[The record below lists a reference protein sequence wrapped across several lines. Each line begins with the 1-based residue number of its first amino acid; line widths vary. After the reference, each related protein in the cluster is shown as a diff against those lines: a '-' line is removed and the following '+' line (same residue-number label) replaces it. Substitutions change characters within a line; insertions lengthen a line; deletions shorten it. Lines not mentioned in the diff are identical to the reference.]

1 MSDKDMI
8 SKAFASLKAPDDT
21 LERIHEKMNHE
32 KNQKGNLRHKRLTL
46 VLAAVLVL
54 ALGTAGVYAAGG
66 FQLGKIFARGN
77 ILDSDGS
84 VVLEQDGADAADDSS
99 AGGFVI
105 SAPFAAENPV
115 THVHHDGID
124 FIADAGTPVLAAAAG
139 EVVTADFDPKYGYHV
154 IIQHEGGYTTLYAH
168 LAELRVA
175 AGDTAEAG
183 TEIGTV
189 GNTGQSTGPH
199 LHLELRKDG
208 QPVDPADYWAEN

>member
-66 FQLGKIFARGN
+66 FQLGKIFARGD
-77 ILDSDGS
+77 ILDADGN
-84 VVLEQDGADAADDSS
+84 VVLEQDGSDAAED
-99 AGGFVI
+99 FVI

-115 THVHHDGID
+115 TQAHHDGID
-124 FIADAGTPVLAAAAG
+124 FIAEAGTPVLAAAAG
-139 EVVTADFDPKYGYHV
+139 EVVTAEFNPKYGYHV
-154 IIQHEGGYTTLYAH
+154 ILQHDSSYTTLYAH
-168 LAELRVA
+168 LSELRVA
-175 AGDTAEAG
+175 AGDIAEAG

-189 GNTGQSTGPH
+189 GSTGLSTGPH

-208 QPVDPADYWAEN
+208 QPVDPADYWG

>member
-21 LERIHEKMNHE
+21 LERIHERMNHE

-66 FQLGKIFARGN
+66 FQLGKIFARGD
-77 ILDSDGS
+77 ILNSDGS
-84 VVLEQDGADAADDSS
+84 VALEQDGSDAAE
-99 AGGFVI
+99 AFVI
-105 SAPFAAENPV
+105 SAPFAAKNPV
-115 THVHHDGID
+115 TQVHHDGID
-124 FIADAGTPVLAAAAG
+124 FIAEKGTPVLAAAAG

-168 LAELRVA
+168 LAELRTA
-175 AGDTAEAG
+175 AGDMAESG

-208 QPVDPADYWAEN
+208 QPVNPADYWG

>member
-21 LERIHEKMNHE
+21 LERIHEKMNRE

-54 ALGTAGVYAAGG
+54 AFGTAGVYAAGG
-66 FQLGKIFARGN
+66 FQLGKIFARGD
-77 ILDSDGS
+77 ILNSDGS
-84 VVLEQDGADAADDSS
+84 VALEQDGSDAAED
-99 AGGFVI
+99 FVI

-124 FIADAGTPVLAAAAG
+124 FIADMGTPVLAAAAG
-139 EVVTADFDPKYGYHV
+139 EVLTADFDPKYGYHV

-168 LAELRVA
+168 LAELRAA
-175 AGDTAEAG
+175 AGDMIEAG

-208 QPVDPADYWAEN
+208 QPVDPADYWG

>member
-21 LERIHEKMNHE
+21 MERIHEKMNHE

-66 FQLGKIFARGN
+66 FQLGKIFARGD
-77 ILDSDGS
+77 ILDAED
-84 VVLEQDGADAADDSS
+84 
-99 AGGFVI
+99 FVI
-105 SAPFAAENPV
+105 SAPFAAVNPV
-115 THVHHDGID
+115 TQVHHDGID
-124 FIADAGTPVLAAAAG
+124 FIAEKATPVLAAAAG

>member
-66 FQLGKIFARGN
+66 FQLGKIFARGD
-77 ILDSDGS
+77 ILDAED
-84 VVLEQDGADAADDSS
+84 
-99 AGGFVI
+99 FVI

>member
-21 LERIHEKMNHE
+21 LERIYEKMNHE

-66 FQLGKIFARGN
+66 FQLGKIFARGD
-77 ILDSDGS
+77 ILD
-84 VVLEQDGADAADDSS
+84 ADD
-99 AGGFVI
+99 FVI

-168 LAELRVA
+168 LAELRTA
-175 AGDTAEAG
+175 AGDMAEAG

-208 QPVDPADYWAEN
+208 QPVNPADYWG

>member
-21 LERIHEKMNHE
+21 LERIYEKMNHE
-32 KNQKGNLRHKRLTL
+32 KNQKGNLRHKHLTL

-54 ALGTAGVYAAGG
+54 VLGTAGVYAAGG
-66 FQLGKIFARGN
+66 FQLGKIFARGD
-77 ILDSDGS
+77 ILDADGN
-84 VVLEQDGADAADDSS
+84 VVLEQDGSDASED
-99 AGGFVI
+99 FVI

-124 FIADAGTPVLAAAAG
+124 FIADMGTPVLAAAAG
-139 EVVTADFDPKYGYHV
+139 EVLTADFDPKYGYHV

>member
-66 FQLGKIFARGN
+66 FQLGKIFARGD
-77 ILDSDGS
+77 ILDAE
-84 VVLEQDGADAADDSS
+84 V
-99 AGGFVI
+99 FVI
-105 SAPFAAENPV
+105 SAPFAAVNPV
-115 THVHHDGID
+115 TQVHHDGID
-124 FIADAGTPVLAAAAG
+124 FIAEKGTPVLAAAAG

>member
-66 FQLGKIFARGN
+66 FQLGKIFARGD
-77 ILDSDGS
+77 ILDADGN
-84 VVLEQDGADAADDSS
+84 VVLEQDGSDAAE
-99 AGGFVI
+99 AFVI

-124 FIADAGTPVLAAAAG
+124 FIADMGTPVLAAAAG
-139 EVVTADFDPKYGYHV
+139 EVVTAEFDPKYGYHV
-154 IIQHEGGYTTLYAH
+154 ILQHDSSYTTLYAH
-168 LAELRVA
+168 LSELRVA
-175 AGDTAEAG
+175 AGDIAEAG

-189 GNTGQSTGPH
+189 GSTGLSTGPH

-208 QPVDPADYWAEN
+208 QPVDPADYWG

>member
-21 LERIHEKMNHE
+21 LERIYEKMNHE

-46 VLAAVLVL
+46 VMAAVLVL
-54 ALGTAGVYAAGG
+54 ALSTAGVYAAGG
-66 FQLGKIFARGN
+66 FQLGKIFARGD
-77 ILDSDGS
+77 ILDAED
-84 VVLEQDGADAADDSS
+84 
-99 AGGFVI
+99 FVI
-105 SAPFAAENPV
+105 SAPFAAKNPV

-124 FIADAGTPVLAAAAG
+124 FIADMGTPVLAAAAG
-139 EVVTADFDPKYGYHV
+139 DVVTADFDPKYGYHV